1 MTILFF
7 IAFTAAGAFLYR
19 LRGAEWLPFLHRPI
33 KQTLYCLGPTIATF
47 LILNPGAEW
56 SDITLGDWLPAAI
69 AGVLS
74 VAAVCSGHGA
84 FFDLGHTK
92 NPEHVDERPVSWIL
106 RPLAKL
112 IGIKP
117 TTFAYDAIGLTLN
130 GLLMTLPFALLFG
143 YHGEWLACLL
153 ALLAGASKTL
163 AYLIGRQKP
172 EWGPTEV
179 GEWLTGAFQWGLF
192 AAAYL
197 IAGGAS

>member
-1 MTILFF
+1 MTILFL
-7 IAFTAAGAFLYR
+7 IAFTAVGAFLYR
-19 LRGAEWLPFLHRPI
+19 LRGAPWLPFLHRPI
-33 KQTLYCLGPTIATF
+33 KQVFYCSGLAIVAY
-47 LILNPGAEW
+47 LI
-56 SDITLGDWLPAAI
+56 TGDWMLTAI

-74 VAAVCSGHGA
+74 VGATCAGHGA
-84 FFDLGHTK
+84 FFDLGNTF

-117 TTFAYDAIGLTLN
+117 TTFAYDAIGLTIN

-153 ALLAGASKTL
+153 ALIAGASKTL
-163 AYLIGRQKP
+163 AYLIGWR
-172 EWGPTEV
+172 WLVRYGPTEV

-192 AAAYL
+192 AVAYL
-197 IAGGAS
+197 LVGGAL